1 MPCQIERS
9 AAEKEVNGVKPLLG
23 LPVRAAIAGLP
34 QLIERAVIWIRKL
47 A

>member
-9 AAEKEVNGVKPLLG
+9 AAEQEVNGVEPFLG
-23 LPVRAAIAGLP
+23 LPVGAAIAGLP
-34 QLIERAVIWIRKL
+34 QLIERAVIWIGKL